1 MTGRMTQLPA
11 FLGLAFGVAW
21 LAWGL
26 AHPDVQRALG
36 VSIPPRL
43 LIGLGTA
50 APSTVALAMAV
61 RHGTAGTLL
70 AQLVLWRVHPGWYAV
85 AILGPAVL
93 MLAAMAGHVLLGGAL
108 PPYPPPARWPLV
120 AVNFV
125 AVVLIAGPL
134 GEELG
139 WRGLALPVLR
149 DRLGLLAAAV
159 VIGVIWAVWHLPLF
173 FLPGSLQS
181 ELPWGWFGLQ
191 TVALSLVLSFVYE
204 KTGHSLLLPVLLH
217 ASINTFAGPLRIL
230 PSVAG
235 SERPFILTVLLA
247 WVAAGLLAVLPRRRS
262 GLADI

>member
-1 MTGRMTQLPA
+1 MTGRTSQLPA
-11 FLGLAFGVAW
+11 FLGLTFALAW

-36 VSIPPRL
+36 IFLSPGL

-50 APSTVALAMAV
+50 VPSTVALAMAA
-61 RHGTAGTLL
+61 RHATAGALL
-70 AQLVLWRVHPGWYAV
+70 ARLVLWRVHPGWYVV

-93 MLAAMAGHVLLGGAL
+93 MLAAMAGHVLLGGIL
-108 PPYPPPARWPLV
+108 PHYPPPAWWPLV

-125 AVVLIAGPL
+125 AVVLVGGPL

-139 WRGLALPVLR
+139 WRGLAVPVLR
-149 DRLGLLAAAV
+149 DRLGLLAAAL
-159 VIGVIWAVWHLPLF
+159 VIGLVWAVWHLPLF
-173 FLPGSLQS
+173 LLPGSLQS

-191 TVALSLVLSFVYE
+191 AVALSLILSFVYE
-204 KTGHSLLLPVLLH
+204 QTGHSLLLPVLLH
-217 ASINTFAGPLRIL
+217 ASVNTFAGPLRLL

-247 WVAAGLLAVLPRRRS
+247 WVAAGLLAALPRR
-262 GLADI
+262 